1 MLFLCE
7 DKNERLKFLI
17 YIFQLFV
24 TDFVCSCPKADC
36 VVMRNN
42 PVKEAGKWADESC
55 DNNRGYICQIKAGIA
70 VFF

>member
-1 MLFLCE
+1 M
-7 DKNERLKFLI
+7 
-17 YIFQLFV
+17 
-24 TDFVCSCPKADC
+24 TDFVSSCPKADC